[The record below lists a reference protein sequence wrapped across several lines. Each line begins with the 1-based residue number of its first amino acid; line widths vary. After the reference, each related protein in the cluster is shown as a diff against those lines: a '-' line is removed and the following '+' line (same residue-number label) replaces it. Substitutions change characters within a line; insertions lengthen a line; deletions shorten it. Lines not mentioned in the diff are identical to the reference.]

1 MWLYV
6 AWHSHHDDHRSHT
19 RYTNRVVYSCPLL
32 PFSPPPFLSSAQ
44 VWKPFQSDL
53 KPVEIALLDEINDVA
68 LKNIHHLRFVKA
80 VEELIPSDQ
89 LMEMMGDLEEEE
101 EGEEKKEK
109 TGKEG
114 VRSGG
119 GGKGHRR
126 GGGRSESPASSA
138 SPTSGTMSGVSA
150 IAKTP
155 KRRLQDHYALEM
167 LTPNHVPALELLNH
181 YKIWR
186 RQRQEPNHANLS
198 FARYLAYN
206 PHLRQDAIAELMAS
220 DAVAFQSLVKD
231 NVHNAVKTGAGVRRR
246 GRKEGR
252 KEGGEKGR
260 YAPARFGWC
269 VVTGVFLQ
277 PLLLTL
283 RKLRIPTDSGC
294 LFVSPLSLF
303 LSVSPPFPLRTPG
316 SLLASTQAAC

>member
-1 MWLYV
+1 
-6 AWHSHHDDHRSHT
+6 
-19 RYTNRVVYSCPLL
+19 
-32 PFSPPPFLSSAQ
+32 
-44 VWKPFQSDL
+44 
-53 KPVEIALLDEINDVA
+53 VEIALLDEINDVA

-89 LMEMMGDLEEEE
+89 LMEMMGDQEEEE
-101 EGEEKKEK
+101 EEKEKEK

-114 VRSGG
+114 ARSGG
-119 GGKGHRR
+119 GGGGDRR
-126 GGGRSESPASSA
+126 GGGRSESSASPASPA
-138 SPTSGTMSGVSA
+138 SPTSGMSGVSA
-150 IAKTP
+150 ITKTP

-186 RQRQEPNHANLS
+186 RQRQEPNHADLS

-246 GRKEGR
+246 GRRGERRAVMHLPGF
-252 KEGGEKGR
+252 GG
-260 YAPARFGWC
+260 
-269 VVTGVFLQ
+269 V
-277 PLLLTL
+277 
-283 RKLRIPTDSGC
+283 
-294 LFVSPLSLF
+294 LSLEYP
-303 LSVSPPFPLRTPG
+303 S
-316 SLLASTQAAC
+316 STTAVGTKRIAYTG

>member
-101 EGEEKKEK
+101 GEEKKEK

-114 VRSGG
+114 ARSGG

-126 GGGRSESPASSA
+126 GGGRSESPASPASSA

-150 IAKTP
+150 IIKTP

-186 RQRQEPNHANLS
+186 RQRQEPNHADLS

-252 KEGGEKGR
+252 KEGRRREGPLCTCPVWVVCCHWSISPATAFDTEKVA
-260 YAPARFGWC
+260 Y
-269 VVTGVFLQ
+269 
-277 PLLLTL
+277 
-283 RKLRIPTDSGC
+283 TD
-294 LFVSPLSLF
+294 
-303 LSVSPPFPLRTPG
+303 
-316 SLLASTQAAC
+316 